1 MRLIVKKRLLFCLAV
16 LLFAGCVAQ
25 APVEE
30 GELLLE
36 APEYTPAVQIGG
48 EEASF
53 RENEDLR
60 LALDAELP
68 TELNGDWQVS
78 LQIEAFR
85 DLKDVSLI
93 FAVYPETACQ
103 IEIDN
108 VEGLDIP
115 TPDYERRSSMLNDL
129 QKGVRTRVVYKLN
142 ACPWERE
149 WMLLRLSAELSY
161 NRIDSVFDDL
171 NLVLNKGEGYVYYH
185 GTPWPTP
192 VVGGIHPLLTPMTI
206 YTTTPEHFVTPGV
219 TVMPP
224 TPTLPPTAT
233 MAPVTPVYYP

>member
-1 MRLIVKKRLLFCLAV
+1 MKKSLLFCVVV
-16 LLFAGCVAQ
+16 LLLAGCAVQPLA
-25 APVEE
+25 EE
-30 GELLLE
+30 E
-36 APEYTPAVQIGG
+36 APSMQLPEGTMSVAIGG
-48 EEASF
+48 EDASF
-53 RENEDLR
+53 RENKDLR
-60 LALDAELP
+60 LALNAEPP
-68 TELNGDWQVS
+68 TELNGEWEVS

-108 VEGLDIP
+108 IEGLDIP
-115 TPDYERRSSMLNDL
+115 TPGYERRSSMLIDL
-129 QKGVRTRVVYKLN
+129 QKGARTRIVYKLN

-149 WMLLRLSAELSY
+149 WMLLRVSAELSY
-161 NRIDSVFDDL
+161 DRIVSVFDDL

-192 VVGGIHPLLTPMTI
+192 VVEGIYPVITPMTI
-206 YTTTPEHFVTPGV
+206 YTTTPEHFVTPGA

-224 TPTLPPTAT
+224 TPSFPPIET
-233 MAPVTPVYYP
+233 MAPITPVPYP

>member
-1 MRLIVKKRLLFCLAV
+1 MKKGLLFFIVV
-16 LLFAGCVAQ
+16 LLLAGCAVQ
-25 APVEE
+25 PLVEE
-30 GELLLE
+30 
-36 APEYTPAVQIGG
+36 APSLQLPEETMSVAIGG
-48 EEASF
+48 EDASF

-60 LALDAELP
+60 LALNAEPP
-68 TELNGDWQVS
+68 TELNGEWEVS

-115 TPDYERRSSMLNDL
+115 TPGYERRSSMLIDL
-129 QKGVRTRVVYKLN
+129 QKGVRTRVVYKLK

-149 WMLLRLSAELSY
+149 WMLLRVSAELNY
-161 NRIDSVFDDL
+161 DGIVFVFDDL
-171 NLVLNKGEGYVYYH
+171 NLVLNEGEGYVYYH
-185 GTPWPTP
+185 VTPWPTP
-192 VVGGIHPLLTPMTI
+192 VVEGFYPVITPMTI
-206 YTTTPEHFVTPGV
+206 YTRTPEHFVTPGV

-224 TPTLPPTAT
+224 TPSFPPTET
-233 MAPVTPVYYP
+233 MAPITPVPYP

>member
-1 MRLIVKKRLLFCLAV
+1 MKKSLLFCVVV
-16 LLFAGCVAQ
+16 LLLAGCAVQPLA
-25 APVEE
+25 EE
-30 GELLLE
+30 E
-36 APEYTPAVQIGG
+36 APSLQLPEGTMSVAIGG
-48 EEASF
+48 ENASF

-60 LALDAELP
+60 LALNAEPP
-68 TELNGDWQVS
+68 TELKGEWEVS

-93 FAVYPETACQ
+93 FAVYPVTACQ

-108 VEGLDIP
+108 IEGLDIP
-115 TPDYERRSSMLNDL
+115 TPDYERWSPMLIDL
-129 QKGVRTRVVYKLN
+129 QKGVRTRIVYKLN

-149 WMLLRLSAELSY
+149 WMLLRVSAELSY
-161 NRIDSVFDDL
+161 DRIVSVFDDL

-192 VVGGIHPLLTPMTI
+192 VVEGIYPVITPMTI

-224 TPTLPPTAT
+224 TPSFPPTET
-233 MAPVTPVYYP
+233 MAPITPVPYP